1 MTFSTFD
8 NNEMCNLVETMP
20 SFVFFLQEKLDK
32 DVPTPF
38 SLSALLFKHSY
49 AYSYYG

>member
-20 SFVFFLQEKLDK
+20 SFVFFLQEKWVKGVL
-32 DVPTPF
+32 TPF
-38 SLSALLFKHSY
+38 SLTALFFKHSY
-49 AYSYYG
+49 AYSDYC